1 MDRLIP
7 IINKLQDVF
16 ATVGSQPIDL
26 PQIAVVGSQSVG
38 KSSVLENI
46 VGRDFLPR
54 GSDIVTRRPLILQ
67 LFNTSHLNK
76 LSNSDDSKREEKDNK
91 NNLTW
96 GEFLHSGSKKYY
108 DFNEIRKEIEKET
121 DRVAPNKAISYE
133 PINLKIFSN
142 SVLNL
147 TLIDLPGMT
156 KVAVA
161 NQPVDIERRIR
172 KLIRSFISRPKCL
185 ILAVSAAT
193 SDLAASDAIQ
203 LAKEVDPKGVRTLGV
218 ITKIDLMDQG
228 TNALKILRGDIIP
241 LQLGYIGVVNRS
253 QKDINNNKAIS
264 DAQQS
269 EKLFFKNHTTYT
281 YSSITPYLAYKLNH
295 IKKCLPDYKQDL
307 EQEMASYGTPITMDI
322 DMNNNAC
329 VLSLHLVGKF
339 YVNFQ

>member
-147 TLIDLPGMT
+147 TLIDLPGMKSSSNKST
-156 KVAVA
+156 T
-161 NQPVDIERRIR
+161 IR

-203 LAKEVDPKGVRTLGV
+203 LAKEVDPKG
-218 ITKIDLMDQG
+218 LMDQA
-228 TNALKILRGDIIP
+228 TNALKILRGDVIA
-241 LQLGYIGVVNRS
+241 LM
-253 QKDINNNKAIS
+253 DH
-264 DAQQS
+264 
-269 EKLFFKNHTTYT
+269 KNSTH
-281 YSSITPYLAYKLNH
+281 YLAYKLNQILINH